1 MAELPESI
9 LAEKENIETALSNLR
24 QVLQTGRKSV
34 IELAA
39 TATFLHNVYTGIENI
54 LKQVFVSRS
63 LAVPKS
69 DTWHQDLL
77 KRSTA
82 AGFISPGLA
91 QVLKG
96 YLGFRH
102 FFVHGYG
109 FMLEE
114 EKLQDLAVQ
123 LPGVWSKFMSE
134 IERCFSSRSEPTES

>member
-9 LAEKENIETALSNLR
+9 LAEQENVEAALGNLR
-24 QVLQTGRKSV
+24 QALSADRKSV

-39 TATFLHNVYTGIENI
+39 TATFVHNIYNGIENI
-54 LKQVFVSRS
+54 LKQVSLSRS

-77 KRSTA
+77 KQSTA
-82 AGFISPGLA
+82 AGFISSELA
-91 QVLKG
+91 QELKD

-109 FMLEE
+109 FML
-114 EKLQDLAVQ
+114 
-123 LPGVWSKFMSE
+123 
-134 IERCFSSRSEPTES
+134 

>member
-9 LAEKENIETALSNLR
+9 LAEQENVETALNNL
-24 QVLQTGRKSV
+24 QEVLHTGRKSV

-39 TATFLHNVYTGIENI
+39 TATFLHNIYTGIENI
-54 LKQVFVSRS
+54 LKQVFISRS

-82 AGFISPGLA
+82 AGFISSGLA
-91 QVLKG
+91 QELKD

-114 EKLQDLAVQ
+114 EKLEDLAAQ

-134 IERCFSSRSEPTES
+134 IERCFSNRSESAGS